1 MDKKAYKQLLVSL
14 KKCELNYHAHVR
26 EFGKLGKSEI
36 NFWAEQLIDYNAK
49 NIEKSFNNHINYN
62 AFFPTVKDIRYG
74 TNDNPKR
81 KQGDDWEQLAMLE
94 EQKLLLPEPEKKR
107 VGMPDNMK
115 NILHK
120 LQKAVKERHSLE
132 KFRAEIKTTISD

>member
-26 EFGKLGKSEI
+26 EFGKLDKSEI
-36 NFWAEQLIDYNAK
+36 NFWAEQLFDYNAK

-62 AFFPTVKDIRYG
+62 AFFPTVKDIRHG

-81 KQGDDWEQLAMLE
+81 KQGDNWELLESME
-94 EQKLLLPEPEKKR
+94 EQKRLLPEPEKKR

-115 NILHK
+115 NILQK
-120 LQKAVKERHSLE
+120 LQKAVKEKQSLE
-132 KFRAEIKTTISD
+132 KFRAEIKTTVSD